1 MPISQA
7 PGFRVRGGHTRS
19 DHLLQPRAVCGL
31 VFLVDSK
38 QGPAQ
43 QSRFW
48 VSRAGSPG
56 GVILIFLKM
65 CFEKLGLSPKWMAQ
79 KEKAIQQPLTGC
91 LVVPRTGCTVVA
103 GWVSPLA
110 LGRHTVKRGDRLEI
124 QPCIPA
130 QGMNTVGKMREEGR
144 AHQLSMP
151 GKSFLRKRTKN
162 QVRSEGPNLG

>member
-1 MPISQA
+1 MDFGKRPQYFCRAAPRSWDSTYIHMPPLWLEIGVFESMLFFLPRMPISQA
-7 PGFRVRGGHTRS
+7 PGFRVRGSHTRS

-31 VFLVDSK
+31 VFLMDCK

-56 GVILIFLKM
+56 RVILIFLKM
-65 CFEKLGLSPKWMAQ
+65 CFEKLGLSPKRMTQ
-79 KEKAIQQPLTGC
+79 KAFIQQPLTEC

-110 LGRHTVKRGDRLEI
+110 LE
-124 QPCIPA
+124 A
-130 QGMNTVGKMREEGR
+130 YSEER
-144 AHQLSMP
+144 
-151 GKSFLRKRTKN
+151 
-162 QVRSEGPNLG
+162 